1 MLFQEESGSRSS
13 ERQRPVK
20 DGYRSPPSVSG
31 LFQYAQFFAD
41 LDEGCNALV
50 ELLAGVAC

>member
-20 DGYRSPPSVSG
+20 DGYRNPPSVSG